1 MQTSVGAPGRT
12 RTCNPRLRRPMLYPV
27 ELQAQNPVRANIP
40 RPDSHSGCRANPV
53 RPAARRV
60 SAEFV
65 TPSIMA
71 TPAQLVGVAGF
82 EPATYCSQSS
92 CATRLRYTP
101 ASRIVSPILHAGVN
115 EFYVPWQVLRTL
127 RGHGASTQLR
137 SACFGGSPNAF
148 RVLASAPS
156 RVRTILIARIVGGQ
170 RTWQVFPR
178 KGVEKCRIKRFRHPP
193 RTRSSRYSSVS
204 HSVRQS
210 NPASPAPD
218 PSAGAPPRP
227 DGRGRANP
235 LPVVCRG

>member
-27 ELQAQNPVRANIP
+27 ELQAQNSVRANIP

-60 SAEFV
+60 SAGFV

-101 ASRIVSPILHAGVN
+101 ASHVVSPILHAGVN
-115 EFYVPWQVLRTL
+115 
-127 RGHGASTQLR
+127 AILR
-137 SACFGGSPNAF
+137 SIASSSDNPRTQRINTTPF
-148 RVLASAPS
+148 RLPWRRPQRLSRA
-156 RVRTILIARIVGGQ
+156 RVRTISRAHDFDHPHCRWPKNLTGQ
-170 RTWQVFPR
+170 
-178 KGVEKCRIKRFRHPP
+178 
-193 RTRSSRYSSVS
+193 
-204 HSVRQS
+204 
-210 NPASPAPD
+210 PAEE
-218 PSAGAPPRP
+218 R
-227 DGRGRANP
+227 
-235 LPVVCRG
+235 